1 MLISILINVIQTV
14 GTILLLVVLASVLLS
29 YFLPPYHAIRA
40 FLDRIVNPMLQ
51 PIRRI
56 VPPLGMIDFSPVILM
71 ILIQVLESV
80 LITILA
86 RFR

>member
-1 MLISILINVIQTV
+1 MLISIIINVIQTV

-29 YFLPPYHAIRA
+29 YFVQPYNPIRI

-80 LITILA
+80 LITIVA

>member
-1 MLISILINVIQTV
+1 MLITILINVIQTV

-29 YFLPPYHAIRA
+29 YFVQPFNPIRA

-80 LITILA
+80 LITIVA

>member
-1 MLISILINVIQTV
+1 
-14 GTILLLVVLASVLLS
+14 
-29 YFLPPYHAIRA
+29 
-40 FLDRIVNPMLQ
+40 MLQ

-71 ILIQVLESV
+71 ILIQVLESI